1 MVIFRQKEFIEYLE
15 YIVNIHQY
23 NNIFSHQGIITK
35 ETALSFNK
43 KLSEFTENK
52 NKEIKEI
59 DLMKNVLYLYIKE
72 LNDELIKTISETIMN
87 NFILYKQK
95 MINRKLKS
103 VFNIYKIKQ
112 QIFLSKKLSQWNH
125 NLLNSNSKKK
135 NNNYF
140 NLNLN
145 VGPIINNNSP
155 NEINHENYLNK
166 QKNSSE
172 NINSEKSQKRNK
184 RHIRSN
190 DMNNINTFN
199 KSNSLPNMINNID
212 INSDKHKKKIIPLSS
227 EESRYNYKTH
237 KNKAMNL
244 SAKKNFE
251 EKILSQKMK
260 RNKNSAEKIDKFIK
274 RQEIFSKNNFQK
286 KEKIIKD
293 NEDENKLIYTFEPKI
308 NDSLRKLY
316 KNDNTSVGKRLYNDS
331 IVRRNKKLEKEYS
344 KSNLGNNI
352 NKKVFNQ
359 KKIIELY
366 EDYNIRKEKN
376 KELIKKIEKECGY
389 TYVPS
394 VLHKRTTGGYS
405 NNKTNKAQSNNSK
418 NKIKNKNKI
427 NNVNNNKK
435 LKKSNSCNEAFPVTK
450 NK

>member
-1 MVIFRQKEFIEYLE
+1 
-15 YIVNIHQY
+15 
-23 NNIFSHQGIITK
+23 
-35 ETALSFNK
+35 
-43 KLSEFTENK
+43 
-52 NKEIKEI
+52 
-59 DLMKNVLYLYIKE
+59 MKNVLYLYIKE

-125 NLLNSNSKKK
+125 NLLNSNSKKN

-190 DMNNINTFN
+190 DINNINTFN